1 MLHGSTTN
9 ILVGA
14 IVGGPDHNDNFAN
27 ARDNYEQTELAT
39 YNNGPMV
46 GILARLQ
53 GGNAGDNQLLPR
65 IIVLQDEINLVLVC
79 FSDVDGDAFN
89 GCSSGSDC
97 AKAWIRFRIFCSNYS
112 SKAKAK
118 ALSCT

>member
-1 MLHGSTTN
+1 
-9 ILVGA
+9 
-14 IVGGPDHNDNFAN
+14 
-27 ARDNYEQTELAT
+27 
-39 YNNGPMV
+39 MV

-53 GGNAGDNQLLPR
+53 GGNIGDNQLLPG
-65 IIVLQDEINLVLVC
+65 IIVLSDEINLVSVF
-79 FSDVDGDAFN
+79 FSDIDGDAFN

-97 AKAWIRFRIFCSNYS
+97 AKAWIKFSIFCSNYI